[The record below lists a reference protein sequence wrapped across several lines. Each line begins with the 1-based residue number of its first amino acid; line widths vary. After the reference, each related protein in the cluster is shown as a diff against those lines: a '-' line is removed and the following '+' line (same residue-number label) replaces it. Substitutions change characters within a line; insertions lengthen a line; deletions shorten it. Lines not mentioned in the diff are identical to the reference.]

1 MYCEKCG
8 KEIPEGL
15 SECPVCT
22 VLTESVSD
30 NVPENVCVHC
40 GAAITEGAEV
50 CMNCGCRVEKV
61 TQPLIISESV
71 TVFKKKKLSVKQIIL
86 PIVAAVA
93 ALGVIV
99 GAFFL
104 WRHIR
109 VQKIVNALEGETYR
123 YYEYQSYISTYTIKE
138 MDFKDD
144 MECDYYYYFSILDQ
158 GGDYTRTYSVKF
170 RGKDVYII
178 MGVDEFELDF
188 DRDGNI
194 LALID
199 TESDEEY
206 ELQ

>member
-1 MYCEKCG
+1 MFCEKCG

-22 VLTESVSD
+22 VLTEIVSE
-30 NVPENVCVHC
+30 NVSENVCVHC
-40 GAAITEGAEV
+40 GATIAEDAEICV
-50 CMNCGCRVEKV
+50 NCGCRVEKV
-61 TQPLIISESV
+61 VQPPV
-71 TVFKKKKLSVKQIIL
+71 TSDTVAVLKKKKPSVKQIL
-86 PIVAAVA
+86 LLCGVAVAAV
-93 ALGVIV
+93 GVII

-123 YYEYQSYISTYTIKE
+123 YYEYESYISTYTIKE

-144 MECDYYYYFSILDQ
+144 MECDYHYYYSILDR

-194 LALID
+194 VALID
-199 TESDEEY
+199 AENDEEY